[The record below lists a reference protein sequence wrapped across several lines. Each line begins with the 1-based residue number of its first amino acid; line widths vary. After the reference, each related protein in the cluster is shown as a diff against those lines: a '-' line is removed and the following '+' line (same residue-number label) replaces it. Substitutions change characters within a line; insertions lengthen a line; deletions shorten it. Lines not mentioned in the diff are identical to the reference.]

1 MKDKKKYFKEIQKM
15 CIDAGTYAPYFDK
28 IIMELAEIMV
38 LKDDAERQYIEN
50 GGETVVTHVNKAKE
64 ANLAK
69 NPALTI
75 IMDLKTLALAY
86 WRDLGLTPKGLK
98 SLGETIKKEEST
110 SLEGF
115 LSNLGI

>member
-75 IMDLKTLALAY
+75 IMDLKTLALA
-86 WRDLGLTPKGLK
+86 LKPPQLHIFLTH
-98 SLGETIKKEEST
+98 
-110 SLEGF
+110 F
-115 LSNLGI
+115 CAV